1 MKRIIAGAVAAL
13 VLTAMASADTLRLQD
28 GRTVDGT
35 YFGGDSRKVRFIDA
49 NGRVSTHL
57 VSDVAG
63 IGFGDEPVPAA
74 SAAPLSAPMPTAPAA
89 SGPLSAPQPMV
100 ASNGATMPAG
110 TVVTIR
116 TIDAI
121 DSDSTDTGSLYQASL
136 EDAIVVNGVEVAP
149 RGADA
154 TVRVAAVEQAGRIR
168 GRSEVALEL
177 VSVVINGQETTV
189 VTNFAELQSKSK
201 TTQTAKAAGAGAA
214 IGAIIGAIAGGGK
227 GAAIGAATG
236 GGAGTV
242 YSATRGA
249 RVQVPSETLLTFS
262 IREDVGL

>member
-1 MKRIIAGAVAAL
+1 MKRIIAGTVAAL

-28 GRTVDGT
+28 GTTVDGT

-57 VSDVAG
+57 VSDVVG
-63 IGFGDEPVPAA
+63 IGFGDAPAP
-74 SAAPLSAPMPTAPAA
+74 SPTTAPLSAPMPTAPAA

-100 ASNGATMPAG
+100 ASNGAAVPAG

-116 TIDAI
+116 MIDSI
-121 DSDSTDTGSLYQASL
+121 DSDSTDTGSLYDASL

-149 RGADA
+149 RGANA
-154 TVRVAAVEQAGRIR
+154 TVRVAAVEQAGRIT
-168 GRSEVALEL
+168 GRSQVALEL
-177 VSVVINGQETTV
+177 ASLVINGREMTV
-189 VTNFAELQSKSK
+189 VTNFAELESKSK
-201 TTQTAKAAGAGAA
+201 TNQTAKAAGAGAA
-214 IGAIIGAIAGGGK
+214 IGALIGVIAGGGK

-242 YSATRGA
+242 YSATRGS
-249 RVQVPSETLLTFS
+249 RVQVPSETLLTFA
-262 IREDVGL
+262 IREDVGP

>member
-1 MKRIIAGAVAAL
+1 MKKMIAGTLASL
-13 VLTAMASADTLRLQD
+13 VLVMVASADTLNLKN
-28 GRTVDGT
+28 GTAVEGT

-49 NGRVSTHL
+49 DGRVSTHL
-57 VSDVAG
+57 IDSVAG
-63 IGFGDEPVPAA
+63 ITFGDPPAA
-74 SAAPLSAPMPTAPAA
+74 APIAAPQPVAA
-89 SGPLSAPQPMV
+89 STSGPISAPQPAATNV
-100 ASNGATMPAG
+100 AAIPAG

-116 TIDAI
+116 MIDAI
-121 DSDSTDTGSLYQASL
+121 DSDSTDAGSLYDASL

-154 TVRVAAVEQAGRIR
+154 TVRVASVEQAGRTR

-177 VSVVINGQETTV
+177 ASLVVDGREVSVVS
-189 VTNFAELQSKSK
+189 NFAELQSKSK
-201 TTQTAKAAGAGAA
+201 TAQTAKTAGAGAA

-242 YSATRGA
+242 YSATRGS
-249 RVQVPSETLLTFS
+249 RVQVPSETLLTFAV
-262 IREDVGL
+262 REDIGL